1 MIHRLMLR
9 SVHELAAIVE
19 SLEEET
25 LDPYVNEQGP
35 NVRQTSTSPNMI
47 PGFRL
52 TPWSWGE

>member
-1 MIHRLMLR
+1 MLR